1 MEIRTRVP
9 NPARESDPQAPKTIV
24 VRRAGPGAL
33 TRAGLAVWP
42 QSVRPP
48 GYYAAGERIP
58 VPTY

>member
-1 MEIRTRVP
+1 MP